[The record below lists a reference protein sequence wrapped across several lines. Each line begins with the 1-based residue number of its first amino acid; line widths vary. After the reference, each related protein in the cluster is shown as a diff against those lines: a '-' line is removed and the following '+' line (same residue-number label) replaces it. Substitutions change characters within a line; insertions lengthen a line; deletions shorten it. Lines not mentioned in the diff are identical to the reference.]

1 MQQQQREEEA
11 GIAEPVRLLAAF
23 DRVLQLPLLGPTVIT
38 PNSHHHSSLFTKLN
52 HMSINNKCIFTT
64 YT

>member
-23 DRVLQLPLLGPTVIT
+23 DRVLQLPLLGPAVIT
-38 PNSHHHSSLFTKLN
+38 SRQHPF
-52 HMSINNKCIFTT
+52 
-64 YT
+64 